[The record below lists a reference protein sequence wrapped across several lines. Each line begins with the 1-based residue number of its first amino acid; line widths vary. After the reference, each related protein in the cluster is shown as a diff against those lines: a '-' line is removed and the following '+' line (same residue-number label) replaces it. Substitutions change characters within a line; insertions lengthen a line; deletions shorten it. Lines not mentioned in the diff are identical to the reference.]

1 MSITIIIIITAIV
14 SIAATYGVTRSISN
28 AQTVKALNR
37 ADAIEGEFSAYRQ
50 KVEALTS
57 AAPDAI
63 AKFNEIGEFLAVIA
77 KMAK

>member
-1 MSITIIIIITAIV
+1 MQTTYL
-14 SIAATYGVTRSISN
+14 IATGLISMAAGYGISRSISN

-50 KVEALTS
+50 RVEALTS